1 MRNTSLPQQEHRE
14 QLFKAVRKYCEMSD
28 ADLVVVAAHSHVAHF
43 HAGEFFLKPGQVC
56 YRGGMVLEGVFRIF
70 SRDENGEEVTK
81 GLPGENS
88 FVFDFRSYQNRT
100 SVSEHWVALTPVKML
115 MWEQSDI
122 EYLERHLPTWTPVIN
137 LLMQQVLLSVA
148 IERTEMFGDD
158 ASARYQKFMERYPEI
173 IARVPLRH
181 IANYLGIA
189 PQSLSRIRRQVGKR

>member
-1 MRNTSLPQQEHRE
+1 MP
-14 QLFKAVRKYCEMSD
+14 D
-28 ADLVVVAAHSHVAHF
+28 ADLSFVAARGHIAHF
-43 HAGEFFLKPGQVC
+43 RPGEFFLKPGQVC

-70 SRDENGEEVTK
+70 ATDENGEEVTK

-88 FVFDFRSYQNRT
+88 FIFDFRSYQNST
-100 SVSEHWVALTPVKML
+100 PVSEYWVALTGVKMML
-115 MWEQSDI
+115 WERPDI
-122 EYLERHLPTWTPVIN
+122 EYLEQHLPTWTPVVN

-158 ASARYQKFMERYPEI
+158 ATARYQKFMERYPEI

-189 PQSLSRIRRQVGKR
+189 PQSLSRIRQKMGKQ